1 MTPFTS
7 FKAYHVNFP
16 NLSEKMAFSFRLVVS
31 NVYHCYKTIHFQ
43 TFMNI
48 VKIILIISYSYY
60 NILKVGLDDKYLLPE
75 TRAVKL

>member
-1 MTPFTS
+1 MCIIVTKQS
-7 FKAYHVNFP
+7 IY
-16 NLSEKMAFSFRLVVS
+16 
-31 NVYHCYKTIHFQ
+31 Q